1 MSGYTGRPDDEA
13 EHALI
18 LAENALHAARQNL
31 YTSEESATECEDC
44 GEIIPE
50 ARRKAMP
57 GVYQCILC
65 RSLFEKT
72 MHKQKIKMLDRV
84 L

>member
-1 MSGYTGRPDDEA
+1 MSGYAGNSDLES

-31 YTSEESATECEDC
+31 YATTESATECEDC
-44 GEIIPE
+44 GDVIPE

-57 GVYQCILC
+57 GVYQCVAC
-65 RSLFEKT
+65 RELFEKST
-72 MHKQKIKMLDRV
+72 PKQKIKMLDRI

>member
-1 MSGYTGRPDDEA
+1 MSGYIGNPDAES

-31 YTSEESATECEDC
+31 YTSTESATECEDC
-44 GEIIPE
+44 GEEIPE

-57 GVYQCILC
+57 GVYQCVKC

-72 MHKQKIKMLDRV
+72 APKHKIKMLDRI

>member
-1 MSGYTGRPDDEA
+1 MSGYIGDPDAEA
-13 EHALI
+13 THALI

-31 YTSEESATECEDC
+31 YTSAESATECEDC
-44 GEIIPE
+44 GDSIPE

-57 GVYQCILC
+57 GVYQCVTC
-65 RSLFEKT
+65 RSLFEKNAPK
-72 MHKQKIKMLDRV
+72 HKIKMLDRI

>member
-1 MSGYTGRPDDEA
+1 MSGFSGDPDAEA
-13 EHALI
+13 THALI
-18 LAENALHAARQNL
+18 LAENALYAARQNL
-31 YTSEESATECEDC
+31 YTSTKSAAECDDC
-44 GEIIPE
+44 GDSIPE

-57 GVYQCILC
+57 GVYQCIVC

-72 MHKQKIKMLDRV
+72 MHKQKIKMLDRI